1 MEVPFLDLKMQYKE
15 IKGEVEPLILE
26 VMESCSYVEGTYVRN
41 FEKQMEEYL
50 SVRHVGTCSNGTDA
64 LVLALK
70 ACDVQPGDEVIT
82 TPFTFF
88 ATAEAIASTG
98 AIPVFVDIK
107 EDDYTID
114 PKEVE
119 QAITSKTKAILPVH
133 IFGAMCDMDSIMDIA
148 KRHGLKVIED
158 DAQAIGSEYKA
169 KKAGTLGD
177 VGCFPFCPAP

>member
-82 TPFTFF
+82 TPFTFLQQPKLLLQQEQF
-88 ATAEAIASTG
+88 LFLLILKRMI
-98 AIPVFVDIK
+98 IPLIQKRLNRQLRAKQKLF
-107 EDDYTID
+107 Y
-114 PKEVE
+114 
-119 QAITSKTKAILPVH
+119 QF
-133 IFGAMCDMDSIMDIA
+133 IF
-148 KRHGLKVIED
+148 
-158 DAQAIGSEYKA
+158 
-169 KKAGTLGD
+169 LGPC
-177 VGCFPFCPAP
+177 VTWTVLWT

>member
-114 PKEVE
+114 PKEIE

-148 KRHGLKVIED
+148 KR
-158 DAQAIGSEYKA
+158 QIGRA
-169 KKAGTLGD
+169 H
-177 VGCFPFCPAP
+177 V